1 MKENKETINKL
12 EEEVSRYR
20 LSQLDGTEA
29 MNANTIMERTVLA
42 SLEPGKEI
50 ARGHFLSLLRDS
62 VGMECL
68 EALGHAGNNS
78 QGHITT
84 KTAAQAKALAE
95 IGRTVIGS
103 RNATCLFFK
112 IPRV

>member
-29 MNANTIMERTVLA
+29 MNTNTIMESTG
-42 SLEPGKEI
+42 LEPGKEI

-62 VGMECL
+62 VGLECL

-84 KTAAQAKALAE
+84 KTAAQAKVLAE

-103 RNATCLFFK
+103 RNATCLC
-112 IPRV
+112 